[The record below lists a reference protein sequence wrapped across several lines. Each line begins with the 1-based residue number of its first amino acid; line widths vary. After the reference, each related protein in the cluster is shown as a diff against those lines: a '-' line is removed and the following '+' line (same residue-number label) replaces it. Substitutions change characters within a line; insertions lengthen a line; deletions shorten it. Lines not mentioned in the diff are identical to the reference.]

1 MFFRGMTQGNVDPV
15 LIIHPLLVGPG
26 APSPPNTKQ
35 FITQKIHTKLKMNKK
50 TIKPVPQ
57 FQISKGS
64 SSNTKS
70 DPGTTLPP
78 AHMHV
83 ALRRRL
89 RLALPLTHRYCGGD
103 GFPGC
108 GAALDVLGDHAAACP
123 RSGLLARRA
132 PLLEQA
138 WVRVAREG
146 LGPEGWVV
154 PQQWLANTSAPGVSA
169 QDRRR
174 RDLVLYGATRLG
186 EALCCDATLVAPLR
200 RRPQPR
206 AAEEDGA
213 AIAVARRRK
222 EARYPELCR
231 PGPQRLVVLA
241 CETGGRRGPEACGL
255 VDRLVRFRAL
265 RAPPAVRRA
274 AEAGWWWAL
283 LSAALQ
289 RALAPTLLGGRW
301 LSPARPAKESPTSP
315 MSLVMLARPGPAFC
329 LCAASRH
336 VGARAS
342 FAFLGG
348 RFEWGGLRAP
358 WDSLPLDGKKSIGNS
373 ITSKGSSSN
382 TKSNANSIPD
392 LERKLQKY

>member
-1 MFFRGMTQGNVDPV
+1 MRPSDRAYLRSQS
-15 LIIHPLLVGPG
+15 GPRAG
-26 APSPPNTKQ
+26 AW
-35 FITQKIHTKLKMNKK
+35 LAA
-50 TIKPVPQ
+50 VP
-57 FQISKGS
+57 
-64 SSNTKS
+64 T

-146 LGPEGWVV
+146 LGPEGRVV

-174 RDLVLYGATRLG
+174 LDLVLYGATRLG
-186 EALCCDATLVAPLR
+186 GALCCDATLVAPLR
-200 RRPQPR
+200 RNGRPQPR

-222 EARYPELCR
+222 EVRYPELCR
-231 PGPQRLVVLA
+231 PGPKRLVVLA
-241 CETGGRRGPEACGL
+241 CETGGRWGPEACGL
-255 VDRLVRFRAL
+255 VDRLARLRAL

-274 AEAGWWWAL
+274 AEAGWRRRWWAL

-289 RALAPTLLGGRW
+289 RALASTLLGGRW
-301 LSPARPAKESPTSP
+301 LSPARPARPRRCPCFGWPVRAQPSAFARLVATS
-315 MSLVMLARPGPAFC
+315 AR
-329 LCAASRH
+329 
-336 VGARAS
+336 ARAS

-348 RFEWGGLRAP
+348 RFGG
-358 WDSLPLDGKKSIGNS
+358 GG
-373 ITSKGSSSN
+373 
-382 TKSNANSIPD
+382 
-392 LERKLQKY
+392 

>member
-1 MFFRGMTQGNVDPV
+1 MRE
-15 LIIHPLLVGPG
+15 LLVDDEAAAPCLREAAVAGDLLRRHWPERPSWQDILARAAPPAVADALNSNFRETVRSQSGPHAG
-26 APSPPNTKQ
+26 AW
-35 FITQKIHTKLKMNKK
+35 LAA
-50 TIKPVPQ
+50 VP
-57 FQISKGS
+57 
-64 SSNTKS
+64 T

-146 LGPEGWVV
+146 LGPEGRAV

-169 QDRRR
+169 QDLRRL
-174 RDLVLYGATRLG
+174 DLVLSGATRLG

-200 RRPQPR
+200 RDGRPQPR

-241 CETGGRRGPEACGL
+241 CETGGRWGPEACGL
-255 VDRLVRFRAL
+255 VDRLVRLRAL

-274 AEAGWWWAL
+274 AEAGWRRRWWAL

-289 RALAPTLLGGRW
+289 RALASTLLGGRW
-301 LSPARPAKESPTSP
+301 LPPARPAAQGEPDLADVLALAGPSGP
-315 MSLVMLARPGPAFC
+315 SL
-329 LCAASRH
+329 
-336 VGARAS
+336 
-342 FAFLGG
+342 
-348 RFEWGGLRAP
+348 
-358 WDSLPLDGKKSIGNS
+358 LPLRG
-373 ITSKGSSSN
+373 
-382 TKSNANSIPD
+382 
-392 LERKLQKY
+392 